1 MSQESGGPFPA
12 GGAGQH
18 EGVLERSSD
27 AAGGAVRLTFPVGAA
42 GAELNAMVLAG
53 GAEGLELE
61 PEQAAG
67 LGLAVATES
76 AAAMS
81 RQAAG
86 QSGQISV
93 ELDFEPDRRQL
104 RVTAAE
110 RTATTT
116 TCEFGDGRDWS
127 RSRRVEP
134 PGDLIAEFAG
144 STFLRCILPRVL
156 ARVALSADACLDA
169 VMGSTALADLVADA
183 VLGQGSEPQLEFRV
197 QAERESLEIAIRSPS
212 ERVLSAI
219 AAVWPAAAESHGSGA
234 DTTLLLRTRIPV
246 V

>member
-1 MSQESGGPFPA
+1 M
-12 GGAGQH
+12 
-18 EGVLERSSD
+18 LERSAD

-53 GAEGLELE
+53 GAEGLSLG

-81 RQAAG
+81 RHAAE

-93 ELDFEPDRRQL
+93 ELDFEPERRQL

-110 RTATTT
+110 RTASTT
-116 TCEFGDGRDWS
+116 TCDFGAGREWS

-144 STFLRCILPRVL
+144 STFLRSILPRVL
-156 ARVALSADACLDA
+156 ARVALSADASLDA
-169 VMGSTALADLVADA
+169 VMRSTALADLVADV
-183 VLGQGSEPQLEFRV
+183 VLGQGSEPKLEFRV
-197 QAERESLEIAIRSPS
+197 QAERESLEIAIRSSS

-219 AAVWPAAAESHGSGA
+219 AAAWPAAADHHGSGTDA
-234 DTTLLLRTRIPV
+234 TLLLQARIPV